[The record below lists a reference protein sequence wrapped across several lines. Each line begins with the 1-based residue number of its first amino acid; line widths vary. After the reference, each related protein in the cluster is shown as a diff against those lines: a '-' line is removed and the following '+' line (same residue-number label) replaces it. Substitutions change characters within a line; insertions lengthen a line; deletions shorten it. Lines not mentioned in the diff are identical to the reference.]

1 METRLNQIWWVLR
14 VGAGACF
21 IGHGAF
27 GIIGKEAWLP
37 YFALVGIGP
46 EWAFRLM
53 PIVGAVDVLAG
64 ISVLLRPRPFVLL
77 YMTVWASWTATL
89 RPLTGDAFAELIERA
104 GNYGVPLA
112 LLLMSEWPRDFRS
125 WFHGCRRRT
134 AERELLQRVSLTLL
148 GTTATLLAGHALLGI
163 AGKPGLQ
170 QHYAS
175 LGLTGAGTAGIVG
188 RFELALVALSL
199 ALPTPIVAAF
209 IAGWKLAT
217 ESLFLVVGAPF
228 WEVVERG
235 GSYAAPLALL
245 VISRAYRLPRLSF
258 GSLMPRPRVTV
269 VVLGL
274 VLFPMTARAQSS
286 DDRVLAL
293 LKRGEL
299 TLACRHAITD
309 HTREDQSPV
318 VLSDRATQRN
328 LSAAGEQQARDIGAA
343 IRTLG
348 IPIGDVYSNPLFR
361 TKETATLAFGRVTP
375 IDSLGDGAVLRRMMA
390 PKVAGTGNRVF
401 VTRNGMLMTAFRGVT
416 SISFQEG
423 DCAAVEPRD
432 SNFAFVAK
440 ITPADFAR
448 FAATT
453 PTPPSTSIIYREND
467 R

>member
-1 METRLNQIWWVLR
+1 METRINQIWWVLR
-14 VGAGACF
+14 VGAAACF

-46 EWAFRLM
+46 DWAFRLM
-53 PIVGAVDVLAG
+53 PIVGSVDILAG

-77 YMTVWASWTATL
+77 YMTLWALWTASL

-112 LLLMSEWPRDFRS
+112 LLFMSEWPRDFRS
-125 WFHGCRRRT
+125 WFRGSRRRS
-134 AERELLQRVSLTLL
+134 AESRLLQRVSLTLL
-148 GTTATLLAGHALLGI
+148 GTTAALLTGHALLGI
-163 AGKPGLQ
+163 AGKPGLL
-170 QHYAS
+170 QHYTS
-175 LGLTGAGTAGIVG
+175 LGLAGAAAAGIVG
-188 RFELALVALSL
+188 RFELGLVALAL
-199 ALPTPIVAAF
+199 ALPTPVVAAF
-209 IAGWKLAT
+209 VAGWKLAT
-217 ESLFLVVGAPF
+217 ESLYLVAGAPF

-258 GSLMPRPRVTV
+258 SSLTPRASVAV
-269 VVLGL
+269 VVLGF
-274 VLFPMTARAQSS
+274 VLSPMTARAQSS
-286 DDRVLAL
+286 DERVLAL

-299 TLACRHAITD
+299 ALACRHAITD
-309 HTREDQSPV
+309 HTHEDQNPV
-318 VLSDRATQRN
+318 VFSDRTTQRN

-343 IRTLG
+343 IRAAG

-375 IDSLGDGAVLRRMMA
+375 IDSLGDGAVLRRMMTPRVTGA
-390 PKVAGTGNRVF
+390 GNRVF

-416 SISFQEG
+416 SISFAEG

-440 ITPADFAR
+440 ITPSDFAR
-448 FAATT
+448 LAGLPGRSF
-453 PTPPSTSIIYREND
+453 
-467 R
+467 